1 MNLTTSTNTH
11 IKRLKQ
17 LVLGKKTEDNSRL
30 LSEKFS
36 SELSSISELISHIDN
51 TESIGKRTILGELG
65 TFLQIKEYNKC
76 HFFRKIY
83 EINNDFIML
92 LRGKIMEFEIK
103 YVNIS
108 MSFQEFILFVIKLYL
123 LNEKFLYWDCI
134 EKNCEAFPF
143 NIFKYFINNWLG
155 GIKMPEEEK
164 NGGKKWIKD
173 INVIEICKELN
184 MKNFDFEEE
193 FKKLKN
199 KINKSYWKTF
209 DANGK
214 KLTEEEYSNLIKS
227 FFEIYNSNID
237 IENKDKSL
245 IKDVK
250 YKVCL
255 PYFFMKR
262 IIKPIS
268 FIGDLNR
275 PIQLKN
281 YSSLVCLND
290 CFVIYI
296 NKLKISP
303 TRLLYKYIYNNKVN
317 YIAENLFQKHFLF
330 KNISVDYLNTFA
342 KYMTILN
349 MNKNEIIFKQ
359 GEPHKGVYIVING
372 NVQLETYQSYKDL
385 IYVNFLLMHSLDYCP
400 NFISNMKKKEMEMK
414 KNKSYLNGYYD
425 YNSELNNLMKNQ
437 IFKEKAIIKD
447 NIIFCIYKK
456 NDIIGLGEFYDY
468 KNKINIFTAKA
479 INNDTEIIFIP
490 NEVFQALLSCEL
502 IYNQCGIITEE
513 NKGVFNRCIDKYKK
527 LFEKKIELLINK
539 KKIRIINKQSKN
551 IENIFDK
558 IKKLGFDTKKN
569 FNFTGANILKFN
581 KIANKIQSEE
591 NDKINRSYHEK
602 GSLTLLNKD
611 NDINIEN
618 NNNQENKKYSPEKKK
633 IILSRANQKILT
645 SNNSLKISNFE
656 TNDNLIILDS
666 KFPKIF
672 KNSALNRR
680 NHILKSTIYS
690 QDNDKKRYEDLS
702 DFFAGEKIKRISGP
716 LFFSYDLNPENKQNN
731 KRNKKMRIRSL
742 SAQKYEE
749 NDVKNTI
756 LNYKNKYNEMKK
768 YYNNIKE
775 NEYNNK
781 NINFFVK
788 NNNSNINKDVKN
800 MNILNKKKMVINKF
814 SSNSLFRKSANKN
827 TIPKQN
833 VF

>member
-1 MNLTTSTNTH
+1 MNLTTSANAH
-11 IKRLKQ
+11 IKRFKQ

-36 SELSSISELISHIDN
+36 SELSTISELISHIDN
-51 TESIGKRTILGELG
+51 TDTIGKKTILSELG
-65 TFLQIKEYNKC
+65 TFMQIKEFNKG

-83 EINNDFIML
+83 ETNNDFMML

-103 YVNIS
+103 YINIS

-123 LNEKFLYWDCI
+123 LNEKFIYWDCI

-143 NIFKYFINNWLG
+143 NIFKYFIDNWSD

-164 NGGKKWIKD
+164 NSGKKWIKD

-193 FKKLKN
+193 LKKIKN
-199 KINKSYWKTF
+199 KINKSYWKNF
-209 DANGK
+209 DANNK
-214 KLTEEEYSNLIKS
+214 KLTEAEYSNLIKS

-237 IENKDKSL
+237 IENKEKS

-268 FIGDLNR
+268 YIGDLNR

-290 CFVIYI
+290 CFIIYI
-296 NKLKISP
+296 NKLKINP

-317 YIAENLFQKHFLF
+317 YIAENLFKKHFLF
-330 KNISVDYLNTFA
+330 KNINVDYLNTFG
-342 KYMTILN
+342 KYMTVIN
-349 MNKNEIIFKQ
+349 MNKNEILFKQ

-372 NVQLETYQSYKDL
+372 SVQLDTYQSYKDL

-425 YNSELNNLMKNQ
+425 YNSDLNNLMKNP

-447 NIIFCIYKK
+447 NIIFYIYKK

-479 INNDTEIIFIP
+479 ISNDTEIIFIP
-490 NEVFQALLSCEL
+490 NEVFQALLSCDL
-502 IYNQCGIITEE
+502 IYNQCGIITVE
-513 NKGVFNRCIDKYKK
+513 NKSIFNRCIDKYKK
-527 LFEKKIELLINK
+527 LFEKKIESLINK
-539 KKIRIINKQSKN
+539 KKIRMINKKTKN
-551 IENIFDK
+551 KENIFK
-558 IKKLGFDTKKN
+558 IIKKIGFDTKN
-569 FNFTGANILKFN
+569 NCNFTGGNILKFN
-581 KIANKIQSEE
+581 KINNKIQSEE

-602 GSLTLLNKD
+602 GNLTLLNKD

-618 NNNQENKKYSPEKKK
+618 NNNQENKK
-633 IILSRANQKILT
+633 IIISRTNQKFL
-645 SNNSLKISNFE
+645 SNNNTLKISNFE
-656 TNDNLIILDS
+656 TNDNLVLSDS

-672 KNSALNRR
+672 KKSALNRR
-680 NHILKSTIYS
+680 NHILKSTVCS
-690 QDNDKKRYEDLS
+690 QDNDTKKRYEDFS
-702 DFFAGEKIKRISGP
+702 DFFSGEKIKRISGP
-716 LFFSYDLNPENKQNN
+716 IFFSYDFNNENKQMN
-731 KRNKKMRIRSL
+731 KRNKKLKIRSL

-749 NDVKNTI
+749 NDIKKTI
-756 LNYKNKYNEMKK
+756 LNYKNNYKEMKK
-768 YYNNIKE
+768 YYNNISG
-775 NEYNNK
+775 NEYKNK
-781 NINFFVK
+781 NMNFFV
-788 NNNSNINKDVKN
+788 NNNSNINKDIKN
-800 MNILNKKKMVINKF
+800 MNILNKKKMIINKF
-814 SSNSLFRKSANKN
+814 SSNSLFRRSATKN
-827 TIPKQN
+827 TTPKQN